1 MIAARLNVLFIRLI
15 GCALVFDNALIELT
29 TVVNGSGLRFVID
42 SDKSEASRFALTP
55 LEVIKE
61 APVVVSL
68 DGVIGL
74 AYHLE
79 LVIDEERTEGVVVVT
94 GSVFG
99 NEYRRLILLA
109 ELVGKLN
116 KALVVYLPA
125 KVVNVAILT
134 NAVGYTR
141 YRAA

>member
-1 MIAARLNVLFIRLI
+1 MIAARLNVLFIRLV
-15 GCALVFDNALIELT
+15 GCALVFNNALIELT

-74 AYHLE
+74 AYQLE
-79 LVIDEERTEGVVVVT
+79 LVIDEERPEGVVVVT

-99 NEYRRLILLA
+99 NEYGSMIFLIKSL
-109 ELVGKLN
+109 G
-116 KALVVYLPA
+116 
-125 KVVNVAILT
+125 
-134 NAVGYTR
+134 
-141 YRAA
+141 